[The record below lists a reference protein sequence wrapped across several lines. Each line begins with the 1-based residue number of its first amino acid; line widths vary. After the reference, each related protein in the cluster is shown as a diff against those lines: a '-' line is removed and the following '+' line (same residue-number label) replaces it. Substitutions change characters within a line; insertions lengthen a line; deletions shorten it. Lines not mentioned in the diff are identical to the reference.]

1 MKLLATFENL
11 SKESNNEHYLLKTF
25 EHFAEFLQS

>member
-1 MKLLATFENL
+1 MKLLAIFENL
-11 SKESNNEHYLLKTF
+11 SKESNTEHYLLKLF